1 MQLLNIPNTT
11 DGTLS
16 DICGFLQGVF
26 CKSLSK
32 IEFWVLIAKN
42 LDKRAFL
49 PYYLGCFYEIKE
61 TIMDQVKPKISVD
74 YTENAVVAT
83 LTDEKILEQADIEAL
98 EASIMP
104 LVEQGGGMNLVI
116 SFADVKFLT
125 SAVLGLLIRV
135 SKKVYE
141 SDGQLKLCSIEPK
154 ILEIFKIT
162 RLDKVFDIYEDRE
175 QALQAV
181 T

>member
-1 MQLLNIPNTT
+1 
-11 DGTLS
+11 
-16 DICGFLQGVF
+16 
-26 CKSLSK
+26 
-32 IEFWVLIAKN
+32 
-42 LDKRAFL
+42 
-49 PYYLGCFYEIKE
+49 
-61 TIMDQVKPKISVD
+61 MDNVNPKIGVE
-74 YTENAVVAT
+74 YTENAVLAT

-104 LVEQGGGMNLVI
+104 LVKQAGKINLVI

-141 SDGQLKLCSIEPK
+141 SDGQLKLCCIDPK

-162 RLDKVFDIYEDRE
+162 RLDKVFDIYDDRE
-175 QALQAV
+175 QALQAI

>member
-1 MQLLNIPNTT
+1 
-11 DGTLS
+11 
-16 DICGFLQGVF
+16 
-26 CKSLSK
+26 
-32 IEFWVLIAKN
+32 
-42 LDKRAFL
+42 
-49 PYYLGCFYEIKE
+49 
-61 TIMDQVKPKISVD
+61 MDQMNPKISVD
-74 YTENAVVAT
+74 YTEIAVVAT

-104 LVEQGGGMNLVI
+104 LVEQGGRMNLVI
-116 SFADVKFLT
+116 SFAGVKFLT

-162 RLDKVFDIYEDRE
+162 RLDKVFEIYEDRE
-175 QALQAV
+175 QALAAV